1 MLYSIH
7 PFAIHHNIRGYV
19 IPKRRSLSGK
29 NLTNIDQV
37 SLSMSIISNKKGLSE
52 RDIST
57 KSMSLG
63 DFNVLLGHGIIYFT
77 IFYCTLNWLY
87 YRNARESVEKV
98 LKDKEENDKKNKE
111 KAKDNKM

>member
-1 MLYSIH
+1 MYYSIH

-77 IFYCTLNWLY
+77 MFYCTLSWLY
-87 YRNARESVEKV
+87 YRNIRESVEKV
-98 LKDKEENDKKNKE
+98 IKDKEQDDTKKKDTT
-111 KAKDNKM
+111 KDNKM